1 MIKRIIKGLVPY
13 RLGVWLRNQ
22 QQKVNGIYFKGNKY
36 YCPYCK
42 HSFRK
47 LLPAGSDF
55 EVLKS
60 KQVIGAGFRENA
72 LCPRCF
78 STDRDRLIYLLFRE
92 KPELLKDG
100 NRVLHL
106 APEKSIKAY
115 LQKNKKLDYTAGDK
129 FEEEYTSFYYDQDVI
144 YMDLLKLKA
153 DSESFDGIIC
163 NHVLEHIDDEEVAIN
178 EISRVLKIGG
188 WALLQVPYSNNS
200 EKTLEMET
208 NSPKEREELF
218 GQFDHVRLYGLDYPE
233 ILRKNGLSVD
243 VIEFNKLLTQDELDR
258 YAVNKEEKIFLAGK
272 K

>member
-1 MIKRIIKGLVPY
+1 MIKRIIKGIVPY
-13 RLGVWLRNQ
+13 RVGVWLRNKQ
-22 QQKVNGIYFKGNKY
+22 QWINGVYYKGSKY
-36 YCPYCK
+36 YCPYCN

-55 EVLKS
+55 EVLKR

-72 LCPRCF
+72 LCPKCF
-78 STDRDRLIYLLFRE
+78 STDRDRLIYLLLRE
-92 KPELLKDG
+92 KPELLNKG
-100 NRVLHL
+100 NRILHL

-115 LQKNKKLDYTAGDK
+115 LQKHKNLEYIAGDK

-153 DSESFDGIIC
+153 EDDSFDGIIC
-163 NHVLEHIDDEEVAIN
+163 NHVLEHILEESIAIN
-178 EISRVLKIGG
+178 EISRVLKKGG
-188 WALLQVPYSNNS
+188 WAILQVPYSNNT
-200 EKTLEMET
+200 ELTLNRET
-208 NSPKEREELF
+208 KSPKEREELF

-243 VIEFNKLLTQDELDR
+243 VIDLRNFIKDNELER